1 LLCLGFVTSA
11 RYDRKATV
19 SLEQNVPLDTLGYRL
34 TYVKDEHVGKFDA
47 FRVRVEKDGQ
57 THVVSPT
64 MYYSEFTQGVMRHP
78 DLINYLNRDLYV
90 APLSLEDPQTTSDKA
105 ISLQKGESA
114 DVGPMKVKFDDFDFN
129 ATQMGQMLEGKGF
142 QIRGIMEVKEGY
154 KKKTIDLIMKNSGE
168 GPEFLPVNYVAA
180 DGRNY
185 VFQMVRLLPDK
196 DDRSKSKIEVSIKMP
211 LSGSQQPR
219 GETLVIEASVKPYI
233 NLVWMGTI
241 TLAIGFFMTILRRVE
256 EARLKV
262 KVPE

>member
-1 LLCLGFVTSA
+1 
-11 RYDRKATV
+11 
-19 SLEQNVPLDTLGYRL
+19 
-34 TYVKDEHVGKFDA
+34 
-47 FRVRVEKDGQ
+47 
-57 THVVSPT
+57 
-64 MYYSEFTQGVMRHP
+64 
-78 DLINYLNRDLYV
+78 
-90 APLSLEDPQTTSDKA
+90 
-105 ISLQKGESA
+105 
-114 DVGPMKVKFDDFDFN
+114 
-129 ATQMGQMLEGKGF
+129 MGQMLEGKGF

-154 KKKTIDLIMKNSGE
+154 KKKMVDLIMKNTGE

-185 VFQMVRLLPDK
+185 VFQMVHLLPDK
-196 DDRSKSKIEVSIKMP
+196 DDRAKSKIEVSIKMP